1 MAITYTWKL
10 STLKKKTHN
19 DIDNV
24 VIQTHWK
31 KIGTDE
37 FGNEGEFS
45 GATPFDPAK
54 LNVGSFTPYEELTQ
68 EQVLTWIKAIVVG
81 DYETHVNGKIK
92 DQIDAKKNPVDDVSE
107 TQLPWVS
114 GGSVTPPLSGVY

>member
-24 VIQTHWK
+24 VIQTYWK

-37 FGNEGEFS
+37 FGNEGDGRYPFS
-45 GATPFDPAK
+45 ANT
-54 LNVGSFTPYEELTQ
+54 
-68 EQVLTWIKAIVVG
+68 
-81 DYETHVNGKIK
+81 
-92 DQIDAKKNPVDDVSE
+92 
-107 TQLPWVS
+107 
-114 GGSVTPPLSGVY
+114 